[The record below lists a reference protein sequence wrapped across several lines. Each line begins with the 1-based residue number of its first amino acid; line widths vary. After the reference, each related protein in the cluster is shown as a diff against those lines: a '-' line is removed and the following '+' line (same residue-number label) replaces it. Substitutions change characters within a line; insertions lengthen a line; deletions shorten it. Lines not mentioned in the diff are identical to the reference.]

1 LPGQRALPAGPL
13 DIRIRSRREACDV
26 GWQAEL
32 RRPLMT
38 ARTSHSTVTFTRPF
52 FLEIVGLSFSAYRRV
67 ATMMIL
73 PARPGTGVG
82 QQIATIDPL
91 ELQAAQERDV
101 EPGAAVISPAT

>member
-1 LPGQRALPAGPL
+1 
-13 DIRIRSRREACDV
+13 
-26 GWQAEL
+26 
-32 RRPLMT
+32 MT

-52 FLEIVGLSFSAYRRV
+52 FLSGIGEVQPAGSYRVETDEEEIPGLSFSAYRRV

-82 QQIATIDPL
+82 EQIATIDPL

-101 EPGAAVISPAT
+101 EPGAAVISPAI

>member
-1 LPGQRALPAGPL
+1 
-13 DIRIRSRREACDV
+13 
-26 GWQAEL
+26 
-32 RRPLMT
+32 MT

-52 FLEIVGLSFSAYRRV
+52 FLSGIGEVQPAGSYRVETDEEEIVGLSFSAYRRV

-82 QQIATIDPL
+82 EQIATIDPL

-101 EPGAAVISPAT
+101 EPGAAVISPAI